1 MKRQNTILAAII
13 GISLSA
19 ASHAELMISEY
30 VEGSSYN
37 KAVELYNSG
46 TGSIDLSSYELNFYF
61 NGNTAPGKTIPL
73 SGSLVAGET
82 YVVAHSSADPEL
94 ANLAQL
100 LNGGSWFNGDDAIT
114 LEQSGT
120 VIDSVGQ
127 VGTDPGSYWGTNTLK
142 TQDMSLRRNGV
153 AFDTNVL
160 DTFDPTT
167 SWTGSVM
174 DDFSDLGVFSGGN
187 NQPGG
192 VEFGACNDDAT
203 FIHDIQGSETSSN
216 MLNNQVVIE
225 AIVVGDFQGSEQLN
239 GFFVQEENSDHDMDS
254 KTSEGLFVYEGN
266 YEVSLSVGDKVRVA
280 GTVQEFGGKTQLT
293 NITDLLVCGSGFN
306 IQPTILNL
314 PLTNVDELE
323 SYEGMLVSFNQQLI
337 VTENYNLSR
346 YGELVLSGNERLY
359 QPTQLFRPGT
369 QAQQLSVENALNRI
383 ILDDGQT
390 GQNPAQVVYPTGGL
404 SADNTVRSGDKVSSL
419 VGILDEAFAAYRIQ
433 PTQAPTFT
441 HINQRTSQPQISS
454 LGNFRLAS
462 FNVLNYFN
470 GDGQGSGFP
479 TPRGADTFEEFNRQR
494 DKIISAILAMEADI
508 IGIMEIEND
517 GFGSGSAIQDLVNG
531 LNANSGAGVTYSFV
545 NPGSNQVGTDEIAV
559 GLIYRTETV
568 EETGQAVTT
577 SAYPFDA
584 KNRQPLV
591 QTFRHIASG
600 EELTVS
606 VNHFKSK
613 GSCPTDGSLD
623 EDQGDWQGCWN
634 ARRTDAAE
642 YMTQWLA
649 TNPTGVSDNDIVI
662 MGDLNAYAMEDPVYA
677 LEQAGYVNIA
687 RQLKGNKAYSYVFT
701 GLAGSLDHVMVS
713 SSLANKVIDV
723 TDWHINADEPRA
735 LDYNV
740 EFKTPEQI
748 NNFYSAAAY
757 RASDHDPIVVEI
769 KAGAQ
774 QNQPGE
780 TVVYE
785 KLSAARRSWTDFPVS
800 IPANTDTLQVTLTGG
815 SGDADM
821 YVMFNTWPDR
831 SNFDCR
837 SYNNNNEEMC
847 TITNPQSGDWYISL
861 YGFKD
866 YSNATLTI
874 TIQ

>member
-1 MKRQNTILAAII
+1 MKRQHTILAAII
-13 GISLSA
+13 GISFSA

-73 SGSLVAGET
+73 SGSLFAGET
-82 YVVAHSSADPEL
+82 YVIAHSSAEPEL

-153 AFDTNVL
+153 SFDTNVL
-160 DTFDPTT
+160 DTFDPAT

-187 NQPGG
+187 TQPGG

-203 FIHDIQGSETSSN
+203 FIHDIQGVGTESSMQN
-216 MLNNQVVIE
+216 SPVVVE

-239 GFFVQEENSDHDMDS
+239 GFFVQEESSDHDMDS
-254 KTSEGLFVYEGN
+254 KTSEGLFIYEGN

-314 PLTNVDELE
+314 PLTKVDDLE

-419 VGILDEAFAAYRIQ
+419 VGILDDAFAAYRIQ

-454 LGNFRLAS
+454 LGNLRLAS

-470 GDGQGSGFP
+470 GDGQGGGFP
-479 TPRGADTFEEFNRQR
+479 TSRGADTLEEFNRQR
-494 DKIISAILAMEADI
+494 DKVISAILAIDADI
-508 IGIMEIEND
+508 IGIMEMEND
-517 GFGSGSAIQDLVNG
+517 GFGADSAIQDLVNG

-545 NPGSNQVGTDEIAV
+545 NPGPNQVGTDEIAV
-559 GLIYRTETV
+559 GLIYLTETV

-634 ARRTDAAE
+634 ARRTAAAE

-649 TNPTGVSDNDIVI
+649 TNPTGVADNDIVI
-662 MGDLNAYAMEDPVYA
+662 MGDLNSYAMEDPVYA
-677 LEQAGYVNIA
+677 LEQAGYINIA
-687 RQLKGNKAYSYVFT
+687 RHLKGNKAYSYVFT

-723 TDWHINADEPRA
+723 TGWHINADEPRA

-769 KAGAQ
+769 EAGSQ
-774 QNQPGE
+774 HNQPGQ

-785 KLSAARRSWTDFPVS
+785 SLSAARRSWTDFPVS
-800 IPANTDTLQVTLTGG
+800 IQANTDTLQVTLTGG
-815 SGDADM
+815 SGDADL
-821 YVMFNTWPDR
+821 YVMFNTLPDR

-847 TITNPQSGDWYISL
+847 TITNPQSGDWYVSL

>member
-13 GISLSA
+13 GISFSA

-160 DTFDPTT
+160 DTFDPAT

-187 NQPGG
+187 TQPGG

-203 FIHDIQGSETSSN
+203 FIHDIQGVGTESSMQN
-216 MLNNQVVIE
+216 SPVVVE

-239 GFFVQEENSDHDMDS
+239 GFFVQEESSDHDMDS
-254 KTSEGLFVYEGN
+254 KTSEGLFIYEGN

-306 IQPTILNL
+306 IQPTILSL
-314 PLTNVDELE
+314 PMTNVDDLE

-383 ILDDGQT
+383 LLDDGQT

-454 LGNFRLAS
+454 LGNLRLAS

-470 GDGQGSGFP
+470 GDGQGGSFP
-479 TPRGADTFEEFNRQR
+479 TSRGADTLEEFNRQR
-494 DKIISAILAMEADI
+494 DKIISAILDIDADI
-508 IGIMEIEND
+508 IGIMEMEND
-517 GFGSGSAIQDLVNG
+517 GFGADSAIQDLVNG

-559 GLIYRTETV
+559 GLIYRNDTI
-568 EETGQAVTT
+568 EEAGQAVTT

-634 ARRTDAAE
+634 ARRTAAAE

-649 TNPTGVSDNDIVI
+649 TNPTGVADNDIVI

-769 KAGAQ
+769 EAGAQ
-774 QNQPGE
+774 HNQPGQ

-785 KLSAARRSWTDFPVS
+785 SLSAARRSWTDFPVS

-815 SGDADM
+815 LGDADL
-821 YVMFNTWPDR
+821 YVMFNTLPDR

-847 TITNPQSGDWYISL
+847 TITNPQAGDWYVSL

>member
-1 MKRQNTILAAII
+1 MKRQHTIIAAII
-13 GISLSA
+13 GISFSA

-46 TGSIDLSSYELNFYF
+46 TEIIDLSSYELNFYF
-61 NGNTAPGKTIPL
+61 NGNTAPGKTITL

-82 YVVAHSSADPEL
+82 YVIAHSSADPEL

-142 TQDMSLRRNGV
+142 TQDMSLRRNVV

-160 DTFDPTT
+160 DTFDPAT

-174 DDFSDLGVFSGGN
+174 DDFSDIGMFSGGN
-187 NQPGG
+187 TQPGG
-192 VEFGACNDDAT
+192 VEFGACNDNAT

-216 MLNNQVVIE
+216 MLNNPVVIE

-239 GFFVQEENSDHDMDS
+239 GFFVQEESSDHDMDS

-266 YEVSLSVGDKVRVA
+266 YEVPLSVGDKVRVA

-314 PLTNVDELE
+314 PLTNVDDLE

-390 GQNPAQVVYPTGGL
+390 GQNPAQVVYPAGGL

-454 LGNFRLAS
+454 LGNLRLAS

-470 GDGQGSGFP
+470 GDGQGGGFP
-479 TPRGADTFEEFNRQR
+479 TSRGADTLEEFNRQR
-494 DKIISAILAMEADI
+494 DKIISAILAIDADI
-508 IGIMEIEND
+508 IGIMEMEND
-517 GFGSGSAIQDLVNG
+517 GFGADSAIQDLVNG
-531 LNANSGAGVTYSFV
+531 LNANSGAGVTYRFV

-634 ARRTDAAE
+634 ARRTAAAE

-649 TNPTGVSDNDIVI
+649 TNPTGVADNDIVI

-677 LEQAGYVNIA
+677 LEQAGYINIA

-769 KAGAQ
+769 EAGAQ
-774 QNQPGE
+774 HNQPGE

-785 KLSAARRSWTDFPVS
+785 SLSAARRSWTDFPVS

-815 SGDADM
+815 SGDADL
-821 YVMFNTWPDR
+821 YVMFNTLPDR

-847 TITNPQSGDWYISL
+847 TITNPQSGDWYVSL

>member
-13 GISLSA
+13 GISFSA

-167 SWTGSVM
+167 SWTGSFM

-187 NQPGG
+187 TQPGG

-203 FIHDIQGSETSSN
+203 FIHDIQGVGTESSMQN
-216 MLNNQVVIE
+216 SPVVVE

-239 GFFVQEENSDHDMDS
+239 GFFVQEESNDHDMDS
-254 KTSEGLFVYEGN
+254 KTSEGLFIYEGN
-266 YEVSLSVGDKVRVA
+266 YEVSLSAGDKVRVA

-479 TPRGADTFEEFNRQR
+479 TPRGADTLEEFNRQR

-517 GFGSGSAIQDLVNG
+517 GFGADSAIQDLVNG

-634 ARRTDAAE
+634 ARRTAAAE

-769 KAGAQ
+769 DAGAQ
-774 QNQPGE
+774 HNQPGE

-785 KLSAARRSWTDFPVS
+785 NLSAARRSWTDFPVS

-815 SGDADM
+815 SGDADL

>member
-1 MKRQNTILAAII
+1 MKRQHTILAAII
-13 GISLSA
+13 GVSFSA

-73 SGSLVAGET
+73 SGSLVAGEI

-114 LEQSGT
+114 LEQSGS

-153 AFDTNVL
+153 FFNTNVL
-160 DTFDPTT
+160 DTFDPAT

-187 NQPGG
+187 TQPGG

-203 FIHDIQGSETSSN
+203 FIHNIQGVGTESSMQN
-216 MLNNQVVIE
+216 SPVVVE

-239 GFFVQEENSDHDMDS
+239 GFFVQEESSDHDMDN

-266 YEVSLSVGDKVRVA
+266 YEVPLSVGDKVRIA

-369 QAQQLSVENALNRI
+369 QAQQLGGENSLNRI

-390 GQNPAQVVYPTGGL
+390 GQNPTQVVYPTGGL

-433 PTQAPTFT
+433 PTQAPTFI

-454 LGNFRLAS
+454 LGNLRLAS

-470 GDGQGSGFP
+470 GDGQGGGFP
-479 TPRGADTFEEFNRQR
+479 TSRGADTLEEFYRQR
-494 DKIISAILAMEADI
+494 DKIINAILAMNTDI
-508 IGIMEIEND
+508 IGIMEMEND
-517 GFGSGSAIQDLVNG
+517 GFGADSAIQDLVNG

-634 ARRTDAAE
+634 ARRTAAAE
-642 YMTQWLA
+642 SMTQWLA

-687 RQLKGNKAYSYVFT
+687 RQLKGNKAYTYVFT

-713 SSLANKVIDV
+713 SSLANKVIDA

-748 NNFYSAAAY
+748 NNFYSAASY

-769 KAGAQ
+769 EAGAQ
-774 QNQPGE
+774 HNQPGE

-785 KLSAARRSWTDFPVS
+785 SLSAARRSWTDFPVS

-815 SGDADM
+815 SGDADL
-821 YVMFNTWPDR
+821 YVMFNILPDR

-837 SYNNNNEEMC
+837 SYNNNNEEAC
-847 TITNPQSGDWYISL
+847 TITNPQAGDWYVSL

-866 YSNATLTI
+866 YLNATLTI
-874 TIQ
+874 TLQ